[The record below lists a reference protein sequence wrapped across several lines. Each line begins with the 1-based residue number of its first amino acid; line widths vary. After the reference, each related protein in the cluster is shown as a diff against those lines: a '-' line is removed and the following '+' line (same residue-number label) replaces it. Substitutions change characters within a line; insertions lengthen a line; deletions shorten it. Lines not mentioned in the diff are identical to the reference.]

1 MERLLET
8 IDKYIEIQE
17 KKELIS
23 LSHDMSADFK
33 QIVEIIKQSDDR
45 EKTISMFNRE
55 VQKKIQDLIDG
66 GIL

>member
-23 LSHDMSADFK
+23 ISQDMSADFK
-33 QIVEIIKQSDDR
+33 QIVEIVKNSDDR
-45 EKTISMFNRE
+45 EKTISMFNKE
-55 VQKKIQDLIDG
+55 VQEKIQDLIDG

>member
-1 MERLLET
+1 MKRLLET

-23 LSHDMSADFK
+23 LSLDESADFK
-33 QIVEIIKQSDDR
+33 QIVEIVKNSDDR
-45 EKTISMFNRE
+45 EKTISMFNKE
-55 VQKKIQDLIDG
+55 VQQKIQDLIDG

>member
-23 LSHDMSADFK
+23 LSMDMTADLK
-33 QIVEIIKQSDDR
+33 KIIDIVRESKDR
-45 EKTISMFNRE
+45 DNTISMFSKE
-55 VQKKIQDLIDG
+55 VQKQIQELVDG

>member
-23 LSHDMSADFK
+23 LSQNISADFK
-33 QIVEIIKQSDDR
+33 QIVEIVKNSDDR
-45 EKTISMFNRE
+45 EKTISMFNKE
-55 VQKKIQDLIDG
+55 VQQKIQDLIDG

>member
-17 KKELIS
+17 RKELIS
-23 LSHDMSADFK
+23 ISQDVSADFK
-33 QIVEIIKQSDDR
+33 QIVEIVKNSDDK
-45 EKTISMFNRE
+45 EKTISMFNKE
-55 VQKKIQDLIDG
+55 VQQKIQDLIDG

>member
-1 MERLLET
+1 MGRLLET

-23 LSHDMSADFK
+23 LSQDISADFK
-33 QIVEIIKQSDDR
+33 QIVEIVKHSSDR
-45 EKTISMFNRE
+45 EKTISMFNKE
-55 VQKKIQDLIDG
+55 VQQKIQDLIDG

>member
-17 KKELIS
+17 KKEAIALS
-23 LSHDMSADFK
+23 LEMTTDLK
-33 QIVEIIKQSDDR
+33 KIIEMVKNSYDR
-45 EKTISMFNRE
+45 EKTISMFSEE
-55 VQKKIQDLIDG
+55 VQKQIQELIDG